1 MPLFE
6 RYKFQYHVDQ
16 TASIAGAG
24 HAYSAA
30 LYEQDGPIARITLN
44 RPEKRN
50 AFNDAMFADLMAGLD
65 QARHAPEVKVVVIRA
80 AGMAFSA
87 GHDLSSPPGE
97 ETPPISPQLKPTVR
111 DYYHVERRRCGKHE
125 DIWHYPKITIAQV
138 QGACIG
144 AGEFV
149 MAACDFAIAA
159 EDAVFGASGF
169 GRRTVGPAE
178 FPFWPLGSERFR
190 AGRVLPAISGRETA
204 EMGLVTR
211 AVPRA
216 ELEATVEDL
225 AARLCRLP
233 YQMLLLAKEW
243 IGGVLDIGGLGL
255 GFRAHYEGHIAIQW
269 IRFGDDEVNFYK
281 ARRDHGLHGYIS
293 QRSAHVRRVGA
304 GG

>member
-6 RYKFQYHVDQ
+6 RYKFQYHIDQ
-16 TASIAGAG
+16 TACIPSRD
-24 HAYSAA
+24 HTFSAA
-30 LYEQDGPIARITLN
+30 LYEQDGQIARITLN

-65 QARHAPEVKVVVIRA
+65 RARHAPEVKVVIIRA
-80 AGMAFSA
+80 AGTAFSA

-97 ETPPISPQLKPTVR
+97 ETPPIPPQLKPTVR

-125 DIWHYPKITIAQV
+125 DIWHYPKITIAQI
-138 QGACIG
+138 QGPCIG

-178 FPFWPLGSERFR
+178 FPFWPVGSERFR
-190 AGRVLPAISGRETA
+190 AGRILPEISGREAA
-204 EMGLVTR
+204 ELGLITR
-211 AVPRA
+211 AVPR
-216 ELEATVEDL
+216 EQLEATVDDL

-233 YQMLLLAKEW
+233 YQMLLLTKEW
-243 IGGVLDIGGLGL
+243 INGVLDVGGLGL
-255 GFRAHYEGHIAIQW
+255 GWRAHYEGHIAIQW
-269 IRFGDDEVNFYK
+269 IRFREDEVNFYK

-293 QRSAHVRRVGA
+293 QRARHVRTVGSS
-304 GG
+304 